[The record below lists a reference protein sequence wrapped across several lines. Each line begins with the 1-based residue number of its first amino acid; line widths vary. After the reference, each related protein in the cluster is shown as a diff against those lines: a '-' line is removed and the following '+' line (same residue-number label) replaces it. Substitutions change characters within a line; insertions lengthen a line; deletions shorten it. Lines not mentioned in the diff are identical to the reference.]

1 MSAPLFTVFT
11 PTFNRAHT
19 LARPYESLRRQT
31 FRDFEWLV
39 VDDGSTDGTAAA
51 VEGWRGASEFPI
63 RLAVQENRGKHVA
76 MNRGAAEALGR
87 FFLPLDSDDE
97 ALPDALAV
105 LREAW
110 EGIPEEARDGFSS
123 VVGRCAYPDGRP
135 VGRPFPREVLDV
147 NGIEARYR
155 FGITAELWGFV
166 RTDVLRRFPFPER
179 PERTRIP
186 ESLVWDRIAVHYRT
200 RFLDRIVRVY
210 HLDAGPGSLGT
221 PGDPAK
227 GAYGSAEQHR
237 MILDEQL
244 GWFRFAPL
252 EFFRSAVHYGR
263 FSFHLGI
270 APREQG
276 RRLRR
281 RGARALWA
289 LALPA
294 ARAAFARDRRRGR

>member
-1 MSAPLFTVFT
+1 MTAPLFTVFT

-19 LARPYESLRRQT
+19 LSRPYESLRRQT
-31 FRDFEWLV
+31 FREFEWLV
-39 VDDGSTDGTAAA
+39 VDDGSTDGTPA
-51 VEGWRGASEFPI
+51 VVDGWSRTSAFSI
-63 RLAVQENRGKHVA
+63 RLVVQENRGKHVA
-76 MNRGAAEALGR
+76 MNRGAAEARGR

-97 ALPDALAV
+97 AFPDALEV
-105 LREAW
+105 FRDGW
-110 EGIPEEARDGFSS
+110 EGIPEGERERFAS

-147 NGIEARYR
+147 DGIEARYR
-155 FGITAELWGFV
+155 FGIAGELWGFV
-166 RTDVLRRFPFPER
+166 RTDVLRRFPFPEL

-186 ESLVWDRIAVHYRT
+186 ESLVWDRIAAHYRT

-270 APREQG
+270 PPREQRG
-276 RRLRR
+276 RLRR